1 MGIEKLVNLIRDPNS
16 RWWVVGD
23 ALHEAVDSADWKAA
37 GAPSANAWLD
47 QLAALGGRSTT
58 YLSRCMSA
66 ARYIS
71 QLKASGLNVDE
82 SQLAARSLS
91 VVEELR
97 RRAGT
102 NLKVAANL
110 LPQVQSGRLKYHD
123 FRRMSAEDQE
133 PRRRSE
139 RTWFAKAVEEK
150 LPDLLPVLNCSPD
163 SVIQREPRTPL
174 GTPDA
179 VCWDPTTGSTTLI
192 EVKTALSWR
201 SLSNIVQQLLAY
213 AHLAER
219 AWLIMPSDSEIP
231 AEAIIKKLRDVA
243 VKHVGLLLLDP
254 AEFSVE
260 KVIPVEAD
268 AAPSNSSRAFK
279 QLVFRP
285 DLAPRAVH
293 QRINISPRVSMA
305 ERPNEDRQ

>member
-1 MGIEKLVNLIRDPNS
+1 MGIEKLVNLIRDRNS

-23 ALHEAVDSADWKAA
+23 ALHEAVDSEGWKAA

-66 ARYIS
+66 VRYIS
-71 QLKASGLNVDE
+71 KLKASGLTVDE

-123 FRRMSAEDQE
+123 FRKMSAADQE

-139 RTWFAKAVEEK
+139 RTWFAKVVEEK
-150 LPDLLPVLNCSPD
+150 LPDLLPVLNCSSD

-179 VCWDPTTGSTTLI
+179 VCWDPATGSTTLI
-192 EVKTALSWR
+192 EVKTALSSS

-219 AWLIMPSDSEIP
+219 VWLILPSDSEIP

-243 VKHVGLLLLDP
+243 VKHVGLLLLDA

-260 KVIPVEAD
+260 KAIPVEAD
-268 AAPSNSSRAFK
+268 AAPSDSSRAFK
-279 QLVFRP
+279 ELVFRR
-285 DLAPRAVH
+285 DLVSPAVH
-293 QRINISPRVSMA
+293 ERINISPRVSMA
-305 ERPNEDRQ
+305 EPPSENRQ